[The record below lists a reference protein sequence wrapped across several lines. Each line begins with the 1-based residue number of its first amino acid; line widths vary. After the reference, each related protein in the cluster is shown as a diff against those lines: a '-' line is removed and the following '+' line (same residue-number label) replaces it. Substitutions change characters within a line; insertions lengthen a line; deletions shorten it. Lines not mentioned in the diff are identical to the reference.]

1 MFRDIRFPTASYA
14 FKVMETYTQCASARE
29 VAGDAA
35 SGVAPCTSHPLH
47 NKSVSLSILPPP
59 LTHAP
64 HPGQLQAKGERF
76 PLPSPALQRSQ
87 GWRLKA
93 RCPHSSWSRGS
104 LQSTAYGVPV
114 MCLRHKGSDQ
124 PPALGHL
131 KQFWGFLS
139 NSSTVFPFVLWIFPQ
154 QEHAATISTYSLAPS
169 PCTWRYTKQ

>member
-14 FKVMETYTQCASARE
+14 FKVMETYTQCASARKWLVTQPPE
-29 VAGDAA
+29 SPPAHLT
-35 SGVAPCTSHPLH
+35 PCTTNLFPYPSF
-47 NKSVSLSILPPP
+47 PP

-104 LQSTAYGVPV
+104 LQSTAYGVPL
-114 MCLRHKGSDQ
+114 MCLRHRGSDQ

-131 KQFWGFLS
+131 KQFWRLLS
-139 NSSTVFPFVLWIFPQ
+139 NSSTVFTFVLWIFPQ
-154 QEHAATISTYSLAPS
+154 QEHAATISTYSLAPW
-169 PCTWRYTKQ
+169 PCTWRHTKQ